1 MTSPVLCHLWSLRW
15 ARNAQSG
22 VVGPNVVGGFV
33 CLSVWLNV
41 CNNDNFRKPWCR
53 KLIFGLLKYLY
64 GIRVKFVYEGHQV
77 KVKVIVE
84 KKRNSLFPQCR
95 TSIGNRPNSG
105 SVEDTVE
112 DTVCVQHGFFAMA
125 DRIVWSPSLS
135 RDQKYTNSRVVCLRW
150 EGSLVGLIMPYG
162 LCTLATLRDA

>member
-64 GIRVKFVYEGHQV
+64 GIRVTFVYGGHQV
-77 KVKVIVE
+77 KFKVTVK
-84 KKRNSLFPQCR
+84 KARNSLFPQCR
-95 TSIGNRPNSG
+95 TSIGNNSG
-105 SVEDTVE
+105 SVEDTAVKFACSM
-112 DTVCVQHGFFAMA
+112 VFFAMA
-125 DRIVWSPSLS
+125 DRMVWSPFLS
-135 RDQKYTNSRVVCLRW
+135 RDQKYTNSRVVCLIW
-150 EGSLVGLIMPYG
+150 EGSLVGLIMPYS
-162 LCTLATLRDA
+162 LCTLDAPRDV